1 METAQSTAM
10 ARQAQSLASELNAA
24 LSEREIEIFLLSL
37 EKAIK
42 ARRGFAAVARKTGL
56 NRTALYKILSSSG
69 NPMLSTL
76 IALLPLV
83 NLRLSVELLHDSES
97 GVEPCVGIELAEVLP
112 EVSREGSLQFS
123 TPTGK

>member
-42 ARRGFAAVARKTGL
+42 ARRGFAAVARKRGL

-69 NPMLSTL
+69 NPSLSTL

-97 GVEPCVGIELAEVLP
+97 GVEPCVGIELAEV
-112 EVSREGSLQFS
+112 
-123 TPTGK
+123 TT